1 MRISVFLITFNQ
13 EKYISESLYGIL
25 NQTRKPD
32 QVVISDDCS
41 KDSTVKLI
49 KDFIRK
55 NNLKMN
61 WTFLESNKNLGIIKN
76 LKKCFALNEGDI
88 FINMAGDDISL
99 PNRILV
105 TEKIFKKNK
114 GVSAVATS
122 GYKISADGET
132 IGSIQIEDQKLI
144 KEIRPSIKLGFG
156 GVFPVGIAYESK
168 IINSFNKLTEQ
179 VKNEDDQLV
188 FLSILKGGI
197 ICSKEKTFKYRI
209 HKMSASSWLRDNN
222 YRIYMNSY
230 YEDLDNRINNF
241 KNWIFLLNSNN
252 SNYLDKEILLKKIEI
267 YKMISKK
274 IHFNVFKSIYTVL
287 KNWNYL
293 CKREKIQIL
302 FGPKL
307 FFFAKNLKKLI
318 I

>member
-1 MRISVFLITFNQ
+1 
-13 EKYISESLYGIL
+13 
-25 NQTRKPD
+25 
-32 QVVISDDCS
+32 
-41 KDSTVKLI
+41 
-49 KDFIRK
+49 
-55 NNLKMN
+55 
-61 WTFLESNKNLGIIKN
+61 
-76 LKKCFALNEGDI
+76 
-88 FINMAGDDISL
+88 ISL

-105 TEKIFKKNK
+105 TEKIFNKNK

-132 IGSIQIEDQKLI
+132 LGPIKIEDKKLI
-144 KEIRPSIKLGFG
+144 KDIRPSIKLGFG
-156 GVFPVGIAYESK
+156 GVFPVGIAYKST
-168 IINSFNKLTEQ
+168 IINSFNKLTEE

-222 YRIYMNSY
+222 YKIYIDRY
-230 YEDLDNRINNF
+230 YKDLDNRINNF
-241 KNWIFLLNSNN
+241 KNWIFLLHSNN
-252 SNYLDKEILLKKIEI
+252 SNYLEKEILLKKIEI

-274 IHFNVFKSIYTVL
+274 IYFNMFKSIFTVL

-302 FGPKL
+302 VGPKL
-307 FFFAKNLKKLI
+307 FFFAKNFKNLI

>member
-1 MRISVFLITFNQ
+1 MRISIFLITFNQ
-13 EKYISESLYGIL
+13 EKYIEESLYGIL
-25 NQTRKPD
+25 NQIRIPD
-32 QVVISDDCS
+32 QVVISDDAS
-41 KDSTVKLI
+41 EDNTVKLI
-49 KDFIRK
+49 KNFIK
-55 NNLKMN
+55 NNNLSSK
-61 WTFLESNKNLGIIKN
+61 WTFLESKKNLGIIKN

-105 TEKIFKKNK
+105 TEKIFEKNK

-122 GYKISADGET
+122 GYKISADGKT

-144 KEIRPSIKLGFG
+144 KDIRPSIKLGFG
-156 GVFPVGIAYESK
+156 GVFPVGIAYESR
-168 IINSFNKLTEQ
+168 IINSFNKLTEE

-188 FLSILKGGI
+188 FLSILRGGI

-222 YRIYMNSY
+222 YIIYMNRY
-230 YEDLDNRINNF
+230 YKDLDNRINNF
-241 KNWIFLLNSNN
+241 KNWILLLDSNN
-252 SNYLDKEILLKKIEI
+252 NYLEKKILLKKIEI

-274 IHFNVFKSIYTVL
+274 IHFNIFKSIFTVL

-302 FGPKL
+302 LGPKL